1 MRRKDSIFFRLTLT
15 FVCLGLLPIMAA
27 TAVLYRA
34 FAGNTEETM
43 MRNLSSLIRYAGD
56 NISLVLDEYSRLT
69 WEIYYQDVDS
79 GVMLADFLKST
90 GSDSKERQLTMNM
103 VMQNL
108 VDEDSKIRTACFL
121 DNEGKL
127 SYATKNTQKVM
138 NEEKWMASMK
148 SLRIL
153 KNGIRMAGAHTDDYF
168 SGSQNQVLTFVAEFN
183 DNTVFSDIRYS
194 LGTLY
199 LDIDFSAISE
209 LASDI
214 SLNEDGV
221 FRIVDGSRVCVYSYN
236 PQEIG
241 RRLKNVPAP
250 EMTGNQAQKHIKAD
264 GSYYVYF
271 KIPDTEWTA
280 EVEVS
285 EDSVLKNVKAVQIYI
300 GIFLAVSVAALLLVY
315 RNYLKGIRAP
325 MGRLIRGM
333 NEIQSGNLK
342 TRVEPERMDEI
353 GGLAA
358 GLNQMTEALD
368 SYIQRVYVSEL
379 KQRETELDM
388 LKTQIRPHYL
398 YNTLEVIRMQAVSND
413 DPETAE
419 MVESLSKQLRYLIGK
434 TGDIVPLKDELENI
448 GEYFKLLRMRY
459 ENRFELEIHVP
470 EEVKNLFIIKLSLQ
484 PVVEN
489 AVKHGLLPKTKGG
502 IISISALTG
511 SDALEVTVMDDGVG
525 MDADKLEEVRRN
537 IEADEDGSYSDGRLH
552 IGVRNTAERLR
563 KAYGRKYGIQVAS
576 ERGVGT
582 VITVRYPILYKEEE
596 AQKKAGKQEIF

>member
-489 AVKHGLLPKTKGG
+489 AVKHGLLPKAKGG

>member
-300 GIFLAVSVAALLLVY
+300 GRLSTL
-315 RNYLKGIRAP
+315 RGI
-325 MGRLIRGM
+325 
-333 NEIQSGNLK
+333 S
-342 TRVEPERMDEI
+342 
-353 GGLAA
+353 
-358 GLNQMTEALD
+358 
-368 SYIQRVYVSEL
+368 
-379 KQRETELDM
+379 
-388 LKTQIRPHYL
+388 
-398 YNTLEVIRMQAVSND
+398 
-413 DPETAE
+413 
-419 MVESLSKQLRYLIGK
+419 
-434 TGDIVPLKDELENI
+434 
-448 GEYFKLLRMRY
+448 
-459 ENRFELEIHVP
+459 
-470 EEVKNLFIIKLSLQ
+470 
-484 PVVEN
+484 
-489 AVKHGLLPKTKGG
+489 PKR
-502 IISISALTG
+502 SIS
-511 SDALEVTVMDDGVG
+511 
-525 MDADKLEEVRRN
+525 R
-537 IEADEDGSYSDGRLH
+537 
-552 IGVRNTAERLR
+552 
-563 KAYGRKYGIQVAS
+563 
-576 ERGVGT
+576 
-582 VITVRYPILYKEEE
+582 
-596 AQKKAGKQEIF
+596 

>member
-1 MRRKDSIFFRLTLT
+1 
-15 FVCLGLLPIMAA
+15 
-27 TAVLYRA
+27 
-34 FAGNTEETM
+34 
-43 MRNLSSLIRYAGD
+43 
-56 NISLVLDEYSRLT
+56 
-69 WEIYYQDVDS
+69 
-79 GVMLADFLKST
+79 
-90 GSDSKERQLTMNM
+90 
-103 VMQNL
+103 
-108 VDEDSKIRTACFL
+108 
-121 DNEGKL
+121 
-127 SYATKNTQKVM
+127 
-138 NEEKWMASMK
+138 
-148 SLRIL
+148 
-153 KNGIRMAGAHTDDYF
+153 
-168 SGSQNQVLTFVAEFN
+168 
-183 DNTVFSDIRYS
+183 
-194 LGTLY
+194 
-199 LDIDFSAISE
+199 
-209 LASDI
+209 
-214 SLNEDGV
+214 
-221 FRIVDGSRVCVYSYN
+221 
-236 PQEIG
+236 
-241 RRLKNVPAP
+241 
-250 EMTGNQAQKHIKAD
+250 MTGNQAQKHIKAD

-489 AVKHGLLPKTKGG
+489 AVKHGLLPKAKGG

>member
-138 NEEKWMASMK
+138 NEEKWMAGMK

-489 AVKHGLLPKTKGG
+489 AVKHGLLPKAKGG

-563 KAYGRKYGIQVAS
+563 KAYGRKFTRQ
-576 ERGVGT
+576 
-582 VITVRYPILYKEEE
+582 PL
-596 AQKKAGKQEIF
+596 QM

>member
-388 LKTQIRPHYL
+388 LKTQIRPQYL

-413 DPETAE
+413 DPEKAE

-489 AVKHGLLPKTKGG
+489 AVKHGLLPKAKGG

>member
-69 WEIYYQDVDS
+69 WEIYYQDADS

>member
-69 WEIYYQDVDS
+69 WEIYYQDADS

-138 NEEKWMASMK
+138 NEEKWMAGMK

-489 AVKHGLLPKTKGG
+489 AVKHGLLPKAKGG